1 MVACGINSGAYVA
14 EIVRAGIQSIDV
26 GQTEAALSLGMNY
39 NQTMRYIILPQAFKV
54 MIPPLINEFIA
65 MLKDTSLVCVIAVEE
80 LTRKAQLIIATNWQP
95 FPIWMEVALMYLV
108 MTVVISRLGA
118 LVERRLDTA

>member
-1 MVACGINSGAYVA
+1 MA
-14 EIVRAGIQSIDV
+14 
-26 GQTEAALSLGMNY
+26 
-39 NQTMRYIILPQAFKV
+39 YIILPQAFKV

-95 FPIWMEVALMYLV
+95 FAMWTGVAIIYLI
-108 MTVVISRLGA
+108 MTMMLSRLGA
-118 LVERRLDTA
+118 YVERRLATE